1 MLLER
6 VQIPNA
12 DQAVIEPEK
21 LYGYLLA
28 PSHPIGRFK
37 AAFFLTLGYTSDNWR
52 RLDADLRSQ
61 HLSQESTLEASAM
74 YGQKYTIRARLEG
87 PSGASAD
94 TVSVW
99 VVRTGEE
106 FPRFVTAYPEGNR

>member
-1 MLLER
+1 MARAKSFPLLIGFACRNPNVFNPRHWFDSSRVLQED

-12 DQAVIEPEK
+12 DRAVIEPAK

-28 PSHPIGRFK
+28 PSHP
-37 AAFFLTLGYTSDNWR
+37 
-52 RLDADLRSQ
+52 
-61 HLSQESTLEASAM
+61 
-74 YGQKYTIRARLEG
+74 IRARLEG

-106 FPRFVTAYPEGNR
+106 FPRFVTAYPEGSR